1 MKTCPDCAESVQDA
15 ARKCRFCG
23 FRFDAP
29 ADSQPGEPE
38 PEEDD
43 AEAGEVEAAPLVGSR
58 PAPSRWPFLVVALGG
73 ALLCIGGLAMF
84 LLMFTD
90 VRGQVLCVAGAGLP
104 AGGVVL
110 AIAWGC
116 LLPSGRAELA
126 AVFGAL
132 ALPAAFGLSLYVG
145 GEVDAAIKLGELIL
159 TLGLLGCAF
168 GHLST
173 LELLDLGG
181 TRLLAILAML
191 AFGVQAFASVRK
203 FELPAWLYSTCDAV
217 GIVGTLLLG
226 LGLAVGAV
234 RKAGE

>member
-1 MKTCPDCAESVQDA
+1 MKTCPDCAESIQDA
-15 ARKCRFCG
+15 ARKCRYCG

-29 ADSQPGEPE
+29 ADAQPGEPE
-38 PEEDD
+38 PEGPD
-43 AEAGEVEAAPLVGSR
+43 AEAPAKTAPLVGQR
-58 PAPSRWPFLVVALGG
+58 PALSRWPFLFVALGG
-73 ALLCIGGLAMF
+73 ALVFVGGLAMF

-90 VRGQVLCVAGAGLP
+90 VRGLALSLAGAGLP
-104 AGGVVL
+104 AGGLVL
-110 AIAWGC
+110 AIAWAC

-132 ALPAAFGLSLYVG
+132 ALPAAFGLSFYVG
-145 GEVDAAIKLGELIL
+145 SEVDAAIKLGELIM

-181 TRLLAILAML
+181 TRLIAMLAMV

-203 FELPAWLYSTCDAV
+203 FELPEWLYSTCDAV

-226 LGLAVGAV
+226 LGLAIGAV
-234 RKAGE
+234 RKIGE